1 MTRSQRIPGFRS
13 AAAREKFLAGYDEAL
28 QRSWPV
34 PVRTDDVATSFGTVR
49 VYRAGSDGA
58 DPCVLLSGAGGNAL
72 AWSRWMDRFG
82 DRPVIAVDPL
92 GEPGHSVPTAPLH
105 GVEDAAAWLEELL
118 AGIGAERA
126 HLVGVSW
133 GGYVALTHELRHPG
147 RVAAITLV
155 DAAGIGPL
163 GWRFWIWLIGGGLA
177 ALLPGPLRR
186 RAARRLR
193 NPVLADDDLIR
204 LMRASTGY
212 RRPVTRAVV
221 LTDDEL
227 REVRVPVQVLVG
239 GRSPLGG
246 AADRLPVVVPDW
258 RVEVFPDA
266 GHALVLS
273 AEDDVIDRVL
283 GFASRA

>member
-1 MTRSQRIPGFRS
+1 MARSERIPGFRS
-13 AAAREKFLAGYDEAL
+13 AVARERFLAVYDEL
-28 QRSWPV
+28 LERSWPV
-34 PVRTDDVATSFGTVR
+34 PVRADDVLTGFGSVR
-49 VYRAGSDGA
+49 IYRAGADGP
-58 DPCVLLSGAGGNAL
+58 DPVVLLTGAGGNAL
-72 AWSRWMDRFG
+72 DWSRWMDRFG
-82 DRPVIAVDPL
+82 DRPVVAVDPL

-105 GVEDAAAWLEELL
+105 RTEDAAAWLEELL
-118 AGIGAERA
+118 AGIGVERA

-133 GGYVALTHELRHPG
+133 GGYVALAHEIGHPG

-163 GWRFWIWLIGGGLA
+163 GWRFWVWLIGGGLA

-193 NPVLADDDLIR
+193 NPVLADDGLIR

-212 RRPVTRAVV
+212 RRPVTRAAV

-227 REVRVPVQVLVG
+227 RAVRVPVQVLVG
-239 GRSPLGG
+239 GRGPLGG
-246 AADRLPVVVPDW
+246 AADRLPAVVPDW

-273 AEDDVIDRVL
+273 AEDDVIVRVL
-283 GFASRA
+283 SFASRA